1 MFSIGVAKRRLMRVS
16 ALGMA
21 LVLVGCGGGGD
32 DDVDA
37 SAPSA
42 PGSTSGASP
51 TTVAVA
57 TTALSSPT
65 TGGRSSVPTTLAFA
79 PADKDITAELIPE
92 HTMYNDPTFKP
103 LAINGVSYVNALQ
116 MYSQKTPA
124 KLEINAGRARSRFRG
139 SLGISDSQSSSSAHL
154 VEISFDNAA
163 PAFSAVVGFGETK
176 DIDLD
181 VTNVLRIRITVS
193 STTAQDGYVA
203 IGNPRFA

>member
-65 TGGRSSVPTTLAFA
+65 TGVRSLVPTTIPAQLADTDLTEA
-79 PADKDITAELIPE
+79 LIPE
-92 HTMYNDPTFKP
+92 HSTSFDFEPT
-103 LAINGVSYVNALQ
+103 AIDGVSYVNALLLYAEQ
-116 MYSQKTPA
+116 TPG
-124 KLEINAGRARSRFRG
+124 KVEINAGRDRSRFRG
-139 SLGISDSQSSSSAHL
+139 SLGVPDSQPSSSSFL
-154 VEISFDNAA
+154 VEISLDNAA
-163 PAFSAVVGFGETK
+163 PVFSEVVNFGETK
-176 DIDLD
+176 DIDLP
-181 VTNVLRIRITVS
+181 VPGTLRIRVTVS
-193 STTAQDGYVA
+193 SLTGRSGYVG